1 MENKQTLAEKAV
13 EQIAQEAAKKG
24 QGKVD
29 LERRKRRRKA
39 RGKWTLTRS
48 QRQC

>member
-29 LERRKRRRKA
+29 LDGRVP
-39 RGKWTLTRS
+39 RGQPSYPDRN
-48 QRQC
+48 